1 MIGGKWRRS
10 FERKS
15 PQMTE
20 ATSAATGGSK
30 RRFRLILI
38 KPSHYDD
45 DGYVI
50 QWFRSVMPSNSL
62 AALYGLA
69 IDAAKRQAL
78 GHDVE
83 IDVLPIDETNTRI
96 RPKQI
101 IADMARHGEFG
112 LVGLVGVQSN
122 QFPRAMDIA
131 RPLRAAGVPVVI
143 GGFHVS
149 GCLSMLP
156 GIQPDLQGAIDLGIS
171 LFAGEAEGRLDD
183 LLRDA
188 ANATMKPV
196 YNYLNDLPA
205 IEGAPIPFLLAEH
218 VKRTAGKYSTFDAG
232 RGCPYQCSFCTII
245 NVQGRKSRRRSPDD
259 VERIIRENWA
269 EGTRRF
275 FITDDNLARNKD
287 WEIILDR
294 IIALRDEGISVS
306 LMVQVDTLCHK
317 IPNFIEK
324 CGKAGVTRVFIG
336 IESINPD
343 ALIAAKKRQN
353 KITEYRNLLLAWKS
367 IGAVTYAG
375 YILGFPTDTPETIR
389 RDIAVVQRELPVDMM
404 EFFILTPLP
413 GSEDH
418 QILFRKGIAM
428 DPDMNSYD
436 TEHACTAHP
445 LMSKETLEAVYR
457 SAWDAYYTREHMET
471 ILRRA
476 AATGVRLGPL
486 PGTLLHFAL
495 FARWEKTHPLQGGIF
510 RLKYRGDRRPGLP
523 RESAW
528 SFYPKFAFELA
539 QKAAVVAAAALHL
552 YGLKNRIK
560 ADPNRLAYMDAAI
573 TPVTE
578 EETGTLGLF
587 TNSDAARHAVEHE
600 RKVKELTARAA

>member
-1 MIGGKWRRS
+1 VEAPAIAH
-10 FERKS
+10 
-15 PQMTE
+15 
-20 ATSAATGGSK
+20 ATSGVR
-30 RRFRLILI
+30 RRFRLVLI

-50 QWFRSVMPSNSL
+50 RWFRSVMPSNSL

-69 IDAAKRQAL
+69 IDATKRQVL
-78 GHDVE
+78 GPDVE
-83 IDVLPIDETNTRI
+83 IDVLPIDETNTRV
-96 RPKQI
+96 RPKEI
-101 IADMARHGEFG
+101 IEEMARYGGFG

-122 QFPRAMDIA
+122 QFPRAVDIA

-156 GIQPDLQGAIDLGIS
+156 GIQPDLQAAIDLGIS

-188 ANATMKPV
+188 VSATMKPI
-196 YNYLNDLPA
+196 YNYLNDLPS
-205 IEGAPIPFLLAEH
+205 IEGAPIPFLPAEH
-218 VKRTAGKYSTFDAG
+218 VKRTAGNYSTFDAG

-245 NVQGRKSRRRSPDD
+245 NVQGRKSRRRSSDD
-259 VERIIRENWA
+259 IERIIRANWA

-287 WEIILDR
+287 WEQILDR
-294 IIALRDEGISVS
+294 IIALRGEGIKVS
-306 LMVQVDTLCHK
+306 LMIQVDTLCHK
-317 IPNFIEK
+317 IPHFIEK
-324 CGKAGVTRVFIG
+324 CGNAGVTRVFIG
-336 IESINPD
+336 MESVNPD

-375 YILGFPTDTPETIR
+375 YILGFPTDTPETIKQ
-389 RDIAVVQRELPVDMM
+389 DIAIVQKELPVDMM

-418 QILFRKGIAM
+418 KVLYNKGVAM
-428 DPDMNSYD
+428 DPDMNNYD

-445 LMSKETLEAVYR
+445 QMSKEALEAVYR
-457 SAWDAYYTREHMET
+457 TAWETYYTREHMGT

-476 AATGVRLGPL
+476 AVTGVRLGSL

-495 FARWEKTHPLQGGIF
+495 FAKWENIHPLQGGIL
-510 RLKYRGDRRPGLP
+510 RLKNRRDRRPTLP
-523 RESAW
+523 LEPVWR
-528 SFYPKFAFELA
+528 FYPRLAWDLCRKAVAFANTGIY
-539 QKAAVVAAAALHL
+539 L
-552 YGLKNRIK
+552 YRLKKRIV
-560 ADPNRLAYMDAAI
+560 ADPNRLSYRDVAI

-578 EETGTLGLF
+578 DETGTLDLF
-587 TNSDAARHAVEHE
+587 TNSASTRLAVARE
-600 RKVKELTARAA
+600 RMVKALTASNPA